1 MKIDIAST
9 EEVRHALIDRREIA
23 LLDLR
28 DEASFAEGHPLFAAS
43 LPLGRLELEIYD
55 RVPRLTTRVV
65 IYDED
70 GALVGAAMSRLAALG
85 YSNVAR
91 LRNGISGWQADGGEI
106 FRDVNVPSKA
116 FGELVEARRH
126 TPSLSADEVKALIEG
141 GTDLV
146 VLDARRPE

>member
-9 EEVRHALIDRREIA
+9 EEVRQALIDRREIA

-70 GALVGAAMSRLAALG
+70 GTLVEAAMSRLEALG
-85 YSNVAR
+85 YRTWPA
-91 LRNGISGWQADGGEI
+91 
-106 FRDVNVPSKA
+106 
-116 FGELVEARRH
+116 
-126 TPSLSADEVKALIEG
+126 
-141 GTDLV
+141 
-146 VLDARRPE
+146 

>member
-9 EEVRHALIDRREIA
+9 QEVRHALIDRREIV

-43 LPLGRLELEIYD
+43 LPLGRLELEICD

-70 GALVGAAMSRLAALG
+70 ETFIEAAMARLETIG

-91 LRNGISGWQADGGEI
+91 LKNGVGGWQADGGEI
-106 FRDVNVPSKA
+106 FRGVDAKQGVRRAGGGEASHAIA
-116 FGELVEARRH
+116 FGR
-126 TPSLSADEVKALIEG
+126 
-141 GTDLV
+141 
-146 VLDARRPE
+146 